1 MAAMVVSAMAAAAV
15 GVEATGGRACTAD
28 KPTNCRC
35 AQRKPMDQT
44 KPRKQ
49 TNSKPVART
58 INAEPNQT
66 NMSESKPVKKEDN
79 HGGRIALGGGNSGG
93 SISGG
98 TLNDRAGIGSS
109 NGSSSGDRD
118 VGGACGGDGGGDIV
132 GGGES
137 VGGCDDGVVAVADEV
152 RSNAMV

>member
-1 MAAMVVSAMAAAAV
+1 MAATAVSAMAAAAV
-15 GVEATGGRACTAD
+15 GVDATGGRACKAD

-58 INAEPNQT
+58 INAEPSQT
-66 NMSESKPVKKEDN
+66 NMSESKPVEKEDN
-79 HGGRIALGGGNSGG
+79 HGGRIARGGGNSGG

-98 TLNDRAGIGSS
+98 T
-109 NGSSSGDRD
+109 
-118 VGGACGGDGGGDIV
+118 
-132 GGGES
+132 
-137 VGGCDDGVVAVADEV
+137 
-152 RSNAMV
+152 